1 MRIGRS
7 EAGTHLAV
15 VMVWGWGGGQGEM
28 DARMGGQLRPQKM
41 ELDSILDLRWDDFG
55 SPDPHDKE
63 MWGGGLLGGSV
74 S

>member
-1 MRIGRS
+1 
-7 EAGTHLAV
+7 
-15 VMVWGWGGGQGEM
+15 M

-63 MWGGGLLGGSV
+63 MWGGGCWAAQSV
-74 S
+74 RASVFKA